1 MGEKQKNEDDTD
13 EEAKWL
19 AANPD
24 MGGLSALY
32 DEMVEWMTQP
42 INKCRPP
49 RSDSG

>member
-1 MGEKQKNEDDTD
+1 MGEKQKNEDAMD

-19 AANPD
+19 DSHPE
-24 MGGLSALY
+24 MKELSTLH

-42 INKCRPP
+42 INKYRPP